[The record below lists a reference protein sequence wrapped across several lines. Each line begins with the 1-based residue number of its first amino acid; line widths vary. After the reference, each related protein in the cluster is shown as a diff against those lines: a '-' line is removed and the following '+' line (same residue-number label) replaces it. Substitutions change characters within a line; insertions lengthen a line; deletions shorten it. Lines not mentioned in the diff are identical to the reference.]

1 MAGTITFSGLSSG
14 LDTTSWIESLVS
26 VKSTTVT
33 SLQEEQKLQQELL
46 NVVNGIKSYFS
57 SFQSALQKIT
67 DSQFGIPTMDLFMQ
81 NLAISSNS
89 NIVTATATTEAARQS
104 YDILVDQ
111 LATSTK
117 ATSGQKE
124 ITTQYA
130 TLNTKLGVLGVKN
143 GTITVDSKSFNISQD
158 DTIKTLIQK
167 FSDVGVV
174 ASFDDKKS
182 TFTVNTSL
190 DKIDDGTTGLKN
202 ALKLQNNSVSGVIS
216 GSLVYADRDSKL
228 SKLGVTAGNVK
239 IEGVVHTIT
248 KSGDNYTIK
257 KSGSTTATT
266 INTLGQ
272 FLDYLKGSAVK
283 AEEATVD
290 DNGNITIRGAVIE
303 SVSGGSNIKDALK
316 LGDVIER
323 TIMESQNLTYQQGH
337 FADLT
342 STLEDLGITSNKTL
356 VIGGTSNTLTKTST
370 LQNMKNLLAAK
381 GVDMSIDSEGVI
393 TIDTNGVSISGTILS
408 ALGLEVNKGGT
419 TLTSGSHTVTY
430 KAKGDTLLSEL
441 GVTSSMSYKAYK
453 SDGTK
458 VGEITGNNQNLTLD
472 DFINQ
477 LKGFGLNASFDS
489 TTHQITIDD
498 GYIDG
503 TLANKLG
510 MTSKTDYYQEAAT
523 TSTTLEKLG
532 AVATQT
538 LIIDGAVKN
547 YSKTTT
553 LNTVIQDIT
562 NAGGVVDFDDG
573 IMTVSGVT
581 LSGSLTGLLGFEATS
596 QGTTI
601 TSGGLSIVTN
611 SSSTSTGGV
620 QETTDNDIKLT
631 SKIGDITGTTTSY
644 TLSINGGT
652 SQTIT
657 KDSTLQTISNLITA
671 QGGKFKINDDNTIS
685 IEGVKLSGSLVAA
698 LGLASVGQGTQ
709 MSSGTAITVGGVEN
723 VATADN
729 TLKDLGATSNQTLI
743 INRTTKTYAN
753 TTKLSTVINDIKSA
767 GGVVGFDNGMMSV
780 SGVTLSGTLL
790 SLLGFETTIKGSSV
804 TSGALSIVT
813 GSSSTGTGAVNE
825 TIENNITLSSK
836 IGDITGTTSNYTLS
850 INGGTSQ
857 TITKDSTLQT
867 ISNLITAQGGTFRIN
882 ADNTI
887 TIKDVNISG
896 TLLSALGFE
905 SVGQGTEMT
914 SNTPIVVGGAVNIAT
929 VDNTLK
935 DLGVTGT
942 KSLVIDGVTKNYA
955 NTTKI
960 SAIFADIQAAGGTA
974 KIEDG
979 IINIQGVTLG
989 GDIVDIFK
997 LNPSISGTSISSG
1010 ALSVVK
1016 SNTST
1021 SSSALNPTRGVVA
1034 TMSTKLGDIKN
1045 IGTPTLAINNGA
1057 EKTYQLTD
1065 TLETIKND
1073 IQAAGGIMTIDVNG
1087 KISIEGVNISGSLV
1101 NTFGFSATGQSTI
1114 ISSNDPVKVT
1124 ATGQSTS
1131 MTSNVAITMQE
1142 EKYVTGDTYIDYIVN
1157 GGSFASSPNSSD
1169 YSYELYDTYGNII
1182 MSTSSSGTYVLSGTQ
1197 NIATIDT
1204 WITEI
1209 NNTMNAYYGTVGL
1222 TYARLMNNGI
1232 TIEKGYVA
1240 GTLPGELGITTSSSL
1255 AGIQIQG
1262 TKLVYGAS
1270 GEFINNPTIQYE
1282 ADSLTKVETLS
1293 DFASS
1298 GIYGIYDVKDL
1309 QKLAE
1314 LVNAGKNTS
1323 GVTFVLKND
1332 IDMSGVSFTP
1342 IGTYYDGTYFKG
1354 TFYGNGHT
1362 ISNLTINYK
1371 SPDSYGS
1378 EVGLFGR
1385 TKNATIQDLG
1395 LSNVSISDNGYTADD
1410 SYIGALIGNAVNS
1423 TITNCFV
1430 NGGTVTSA
1438 GQASNY
1444 NKNIGGLIGRLQSSD
1459 INYSYSTATVTG
1471 SGNNVYAGGLVG
1483 YSISSSSSN
1492 KNTISNS
1499 YASGDVTIS
1508 NVYNIQYLGGFVGYS
1523 QNTNYSN
1530 SYSRGNVR
1538 GHSRSDSDYRYLGSF
1553 AGYISYDSFNNV
1565 YSMGSV
1571 TSVNAYASYDYLGSF
1586 YAKKANTNTFTN
1598 TVYNALLGLVKDRT
1612 TAQTGLEGWS
1622 PSQIEDEN
1630 NTLPKLQLRNP
1641 NENTSLSMMG
1651 LTTEADRTLTMT
1663 VGATMYTKIFD
1674 ADDTIKDVITYM
1686 NALPGTTATFEDST
1700 LKVST
1705 TSSSEL
1711 KVGGNLG
1718 DFLLS
1723 EEAGS
1728 QFIYQ
1733 TENNDKELKY
1743 LNKNKKVNNNTTM
1756 AELLGNTSGG
1766 TLKILINDSQQVNLT
1781 YSATDTI
1788 QNVLDDLMMN
1798 GIDAS
1803 ISSSGVFTATSD
1815 NKVSLSG
1822 SVAHALLGDSPTVQY
1837 TANGT
1842 GLTLAT
1848 PGDRID
1854 TILNGG
1860 TTSSNSSD
1868 YSYVIYD
1875 SAGNIIQAEST
1886 NGTYNMSGSQ
1896 NNATF
1901 NDWISAINNAMN
1913 SYYGTSGVTYAAMR
1927 DSVLEIT
1934 GGYVS
1939 GNLPNG
1945 LGITTKPSVTTTVS
1959 GTSITYEKPVKFI
1972 GTTTNFTAPD
1982 DAVRVSDVTGNDFTS
1997 GKTYLISDASD
2008 LKKLATKVNAGGITS
2023 GANFVLTTDI
2033 DMSGVAKFT
2042 PIGNS
2047 SRMFQGN
2054 FYGNGH
2060 TISNL
2065 TINVSLSSNAYTG
2078 LFGITDGAVIRD
2090 VGLENVSVTNKVTYY
2105 SDDAWTGALVGYALN
2120 TTISNVYV
2128 DKGSVQSNHSDYCHQ
2143 MYTGGL
2149 VGQLYSGK
2157 IEYSYSTVNVVADN
2171 SYNNQDTCTGGL
2183 VGFNSGQI
2191 FDSYATGNVSVYSDL
2206 YSSSY
2211 HVSSGGFVGYNTNLI
2226 TRSFS
2231 TGQVTVSGNNVNKIY
2246 TGGFVGWNYSAIS
2259 NSYSLGR
2266 PQANKGAVGAF
2277 AGQGG
2282 TYNNCYYNTES
2293 GFTGGNSFM
2302 GITGKTQAEILA
2314 DPTMPQLVGYQT
2326 TNILATHT
2334 LSEIGLTIG
2343 SQRALMLNINGSSY
2357 LKEFNADDTVQTV
2370 VDYLNS
2376 FSGVSASFEN
2386 SKLVV
2391 KVGDSQDISM
2401 TGDIATRLLGGSGT
2415 YTQSTGTANAANRLY
2430 YAKLSSATRVGDL
2443 LGTNQAGELKL
2454 LIDGTQYVLN
2464 YDANDTMRD
2473 IMDDLQGYG
2482 INSSITSD
2490 GVFTLNST
2498 KNISLLGDIG
2508 HALLGSNYTTS
2519 HGSNKYTSESV
2530 ETPVAS
2536 ILSNSTTLK
2545 ELDINSGTIQVINNS
2560 GGLINTISIDNTKT
2574 ISQIESILSAYGFNM
2589 SLDTSTKKVTIT
2601 SNSQYQLADGTSN
2614 LVSGLKLNVWTPNTD
2629 KVDANTTLDQLGFNN
2644 GSTFNI
2650 LLDGT
2655 TQMNFTFG
2663 ARNTIQ
2669 DIINSLSAIGINA
2682 SIDSSGVF
2690 TASSNAH
2697 SFIFTGDLASA
2708 LTNGTTGYQN
2718 IIQGYESYNPLT
2730 YMSTYQNMSENT
2742 TVADLLSST
2751 AGGTLRVILD
2761 GDQVINLD
2769 YKSTDTL
2776 KTIMNDLAALGI
2788 NAEINSGVFSATS
2801 TEKSFTFAGNIGNV
2815 LQGNAPTY
2823 NTYDSEFLSD
2833 ELSYNKSVALND
2845 NSVLKGI
2852 GVSSGQVYVL
2862 DTNGDIINSID
2873 ISDTMTIAQTKA
2885 ALKAYGFNMS
2895 VDGTGKVTI
2904 SSAEGYSLIDG
2915 SSDLISKFKLS
2926 TWNKATSK
2934 LTTSSTLAQMGFK
2947 DGATLTVVL
2956 DGVNTM
2962 QLSFSANNN
2971 AQDIINALST
2981 LNINA
2986 SIDSNGK
2993 FSANSNSHSFM
3004 FTGDLASFLTKGNTG
3019 YTETNIGFETKEQ
3032 LKYNTNT
3039 TTLKS
3044 TTTIEDLLG
3053 VKQDGTLRITFN
3065 NKDVMNLDYKSN
3077 DTVQS
3082 VLDDLANLGIN
3093 ATISSSGVFSATS
3106 KDDTF
3111 ILSGSIGQALQGNN
3125 PTYTNFD
3132 NDFVSE
3138 DLSYQKT
3145 NVINNN
3151 SILNNIGITNGQIYV
3166 VDAKGNVINSI
3177 DIDNTMTVEQIKNSL
3192 VPYGFNM
3199 SVDSSGKVT
3208 ISSTDG
3214 YSLKDGSSNMV
3225 SKFKLSTWNKTTSK
3239 LTTNSTLAQM
3249 GFKDGANLNI
3259 LLDGTETKVLSFGA
3273 NETVQDIINS
3283 LQALG
3288 IQASI
3293 NNTNG
3298 AFSASSTEHSFIFN
3312 GDLAQFLTSGSAG
3325 YVNADKNYVTKD
3337 KLLVDIPYV
3346 TNTSPELKYTKN
3358 LQMTDTV
3365 ESMGFKDGGVIR
3377 LTLDGNTQYSLSFL
3391 ASDTMQDIADAF
3403 AVYGVQVSVGANGKL
3418 DFRSDDHEFALG
3430 GALGNYLV
3438 QGGVYNNKDTGYI
3451 SDPLSFNTTENIDLN
3466 TKLSS
3471 LGVSNGYLN
3480 IVKDNEIITS
3490 GIYVDETI
3498 TIGQLFSAIKVYG
3511 IDGSII
3517 TRPTGETY
3525 IQLKSDGDL
3534 KLVDGTS
3541 DVVQKLG
3548 LNIINQGDYDSE
3560 QITYWDTNVPEGLI
3574 TEDMLLSNFDKN
3586 GFTAAGSL
3594 IFKTGS
3600 GDDEVEHIVNIS
3612 ASDTV
3617 GDLLKKLQNE
3627 GVNAVLQDGLVRIDN
3642 GINGI
3647 SFTGGTSGLL
3657 NTLNLATKNVDT
3669 YASSS
3674 SAITYEEEVISSVAN
3689 FADGKTLLSTV
3700 NVTDG
3705 NLSIYVDGVKATVVV
3720 NSTDTFENL
3729 FDKIVAEVAAKT
3741 GKTIKA
3747 GFLDADG
3754 NIVKNPTTDKNT
3766 GIVALQ
3772 MVGGE
3777 ELVIGA
3783 SNDTTNFATIAN
3795 LSQKSDS
3802 TVEGTRALYKVNINS
3817 LVTGNGLFKEGNITE
3832 GTFTIGDAT
3841 FTIDSTTTLNSLI
3854 KQINAS
3860 DKAYASAYWDTL
3872 SGTLVLQSTLTG
3884 ESLINIE
3891 GGTSN
3896 FTDIMGFTETVNGVE
3911 SLVTSSQ
3918 TLGKNAIV
3926 RINGTTV
3933 TSSSNVI
3940 TSDISKIKGLTL
3952 NLKGLSNGESTTI
3965 TVEQDDDSIYNAV
3978 SDIVDSYNTLME
3990 GIEKELS
3997 GTTDLAHD
4005 TMLKLIKNNIKRLVT
4020 SSLAGSYTFKNLA
4033 AIGITTGEASNDIS
4047 TNVTALIID
4056 KDKFMQALDD
4066 DSDSVRTLLSGTSAR
4081 PGILLQIGQIVD
4093 SALST
4098 AGYIGT
4104 TENRINKNISNLQDK
4119 ITAQTA
4125 ALAKYRERLE
4135 ARFSLME
4142 SVISNMQ
4149 NSYVGF
4155 LNK

>member
-81 NLAISSNS
+81 NLATSSNT

-104 YDILVDQ
+104 YDVLVDQ

-143 GTITVDSKSFNISQD
+143 GTITVDSKSFNITQE

-190 DKIDDGTTGLKN
+190 DKIDDGSTGLKN
-202 ALKLQNNSVSGVIS
+202 ALKLKNNSVSGVIS
-216 GSLVYADRDSKL
+216 GSLVYADRDSEL
-228 SKLGVTAGNVK
+228 SKLGVTAGDVQ
-239 IEGVVHTIT
+239 IEGVKHTIT
-248 KSGDNYTIK
+248 RSGDNYTIK
-257 KSGSTTATT
+257 KDGATTATT

-272 FLDYLKGSAVK
+272 FLDYLKGSEVN
-283 AEEATVD
+283 AEEATID

-303 SVSGGSNIKDALK
+303 SVTGGSNIKDALK

-337 FADLT
+337 FADLS

-356 VIGGTSNTLTKTST
+356 VIDGTSNTLTKTST
-370 LQNMKNLLAAK
+370 LQDMKDLLAAD
-381 GVDMSIDSEGVI
+381 GIDMSVDTEGVI
-393 TIDTNGVSISGTILS
+393 TIDTNGVEISGTVLD
-408 ALGLEVNKGGT
+408 ALGLEANKGGT

-441 GVTSSMSYKAYK
+441 GVTSSMGYTAYK
-453 SDGTK
+453 SDGTQ
-458 VGEITGNNQNLTLD
+458 VGVITGNNENITVD
-472 DFINQ
+472 DLINQ

-489 TTHQITIDD
+489 TTHQIKIDD

-503 TLANKLG
+503 TLANQLG
-510 MTSKTDYYQEAAT
+510 MSSKTDYYQEAAT
-523 TSTTLEKLG
+523 DTTTLEELG
-532 AVATQT
+532 ANATQT

-547 YSKTTT
+547 YDKTAT
-553 LNTVIQDIT
+553 LSTVIQDIK

-601 TSGGLSIVTN
+601 TSGALSIVTD

-620 QETTDNDIKLT
+620 EETTDNNIELT
-631 SKIGDITGTTTSY
+631 SKIGDITGTVSNY
-644 TLSINGGT
+644 TLSVNGGAV
-652 SQTIT
+652 QTIT
-657 KDSTLQTISNLITA
+657 KDTTLQTVSDLITA
-671 QGGKFKINDDNTIS
+671 QGGIFK
-685 IEGVKLSGSLVAA
+685 
-698 LGLASVGQGTQ
+698 
-709 MSSGTAITVGGVEN
+709 
-723 VATADN
+723 
-729 TLKDLGATSNQTLI
+729 
-743 INRTTKTYAN
+743 
-753 TTKLSTVINDIKSA
+753 
-767 GGVVGFDNGMMSV
+767 
-780 SGVTLSGTLL
+780 
-790 SLLGFETTIKGSSV
+790 
-804 TSGALSIVT
+804 
-813 GSSSTGTGAVNE
+813 
-825 TIENNITLSSK
+825 
-836 IGDITGTTSNYTLS
+836 
-850 INGGTSQ
+850 
-857 TITKDSTLQT
+857 
-867 ISNLITAQGGTFRIN
+867 IN

-896 TLLSALGFE
+896 TLVSALGFE

-914 SNTPIVVGGAVNIAT
+914 SNTPIVVGGVENIAT

-935 DLGVTGT
+935 DIGVTGT

-955 NTTKI
+955 DTTKI

-979 IINIQGVTLG
+979 VISIQGVTLG

-997 LNPSISGTSISSG
+997 LTPTISGTTISSG

-1016 SNTST
+1016 STSST
-1021 SSSALNPTRGVVA
+1021 SSSVLRPTTGIAA
-1034 TMSTKLGDIKN
+1034 TMSTKLGDIPD
-1045 IGTPTLAINNGA
+1045 IGTPTLSINNGT

-1065 TLETIKND
+1065 TLATIRDD
-1073 IQAAGGIMTIDVNG
+1073 IQAAGGTMTIDVNG
-1087 KISIEGVNISGSLV
+1087 KIVIEGVNLSGSLV
-1101 NTFGFSATGQSTI
+1101 NTFGFTATGQSTI

-1124 ATGQSTS
+1124 ATGQSTA

-1142 EKYVTGDTYIDYIVN
+1142 EKYVTGDTYIDYIIN
-1157 GGSFASSPNSSD
+1157 GGSFATNPNSSD

-1182 MSTSSSGTYVLSGTQ
+1182 MSTSSSGTYVLSGSQ
-1197 NIATIDT
+1197 NIATVDT
-1204 WITEI
+1204 WINEI
-1209 NNTMNAYYGTVGL
+1209 NNAMNAYYGTVGL

-1240 GTLPGELGITTSSSL
+1240 GTLPSELGITTSSSL
-1255 AGIQIQG
+1255 AGIEIEG
-1262 TKLVYGAS
+1262 KRIEY
-1270 GEFINNPTIQYE
+1270 
-1282 ADSLTKVETLS
+1282 LTKGKYLETFNIVDTTGLIKFN
-1293 DFASS
+1293 DINDMSS
-1298 GIYGIYDVKDL
+1298 VTSGSVYGIYDAADL
-1309 QKLAE
+1309 QKLAS
-1314 LVNAGKNTS
+1314 LVNSGLDTT
-1323 GVTFVLKND
+1323 GVTFVLVND
-1332 IDMSGVSFTP
+1332 IDLSGIDMTP
-1342 IGTYYDGTYFKG
+1342 IGNKTWAFEGK
-1354 TFYGNGHT
+1354 FYGNGHT
-1362 ISNLTINYK
+1362 ISNLSINY
-1371 SPDSYGS
+1371 SSSADYVS
-1378 EVGLFGR
+1378 VGLFGY
-1385 TKNATIQDLG
+1385 TKGAEIRDLG
-1395 LSNVSISDNGYTADD
+1395 LEDVYLYGKSTADFGNT
-1410 SYIGALIGNAVNS
+1410 IVGALIGSA
-1423 TITNCFV
+1423 
-1430 NGGTVTSA
+1430 NGT
-1438 GQASNY
+1438 
-1444 NKNIGGLIGRLQSSD
+1444 
-1459 INYSYSTATVTG
+1459 
-1471 SGNNVYAGGLVG
+1471 
-1483 YSISSSSSN
+1483 
-1492 KNTISNS
+1492 
-1499 YASGDVTIS
+1499 TIS
-1508 NVYNIQYLGGFVGYS
+1508 NVYVDGGSVSGSRGLSFQTIYVGGLIGACGGGTISSSYSNVSVIGYNSDTIASSLYTGGFVGSNSASSISNSYSTGTVHVSGRAANMYGGGFVGRNSGVITNAASKGLLKSTVSDDSMIILSLGGFVGENSGTITNAY
-1523 QNTNYSN
+1523 NTGRLSASCGDTGAFTGESGGTYNNCVYDN
-1530 SYSRGNVR
+1530 SLALGNV
-1538 GHSRSDSDYRYLGSF
+1538 GTVYGITAQDSDWINANMPNFDF
-1553 AGYISYDSFNNV
+1553 ALTTIA
-1565 YSMGSV
+1565 
-1571 TSVNAYASYDYLGSF
+1571 NA
-1586 YAKKANTNTFTN
+1586 
-1598 TVYNALLGLVKDRT
+1598 
-1612 TAQTGLEGWS
+1612 
-1622 PSQIEDEN
+1622 
-1630 NTLPKLQLRNP
+1630 TLD
-1641 NENTSLSMMG
+1641 TSLSILG
-1651 LTTEADRTLTMT
+1651 LTNEDDRTLTLT
-1663 VGATMYTKIFD
+1663 VSGTMYTKTFE
-1674 ADDTIKDVITYM
+1674 ADDTIKDVLTYINM
-1686 NALPGTTATFEDST
+1686 LPGTIATFEDST

-1705 TSSSEL
+1705 TTSSEL

-1718 DFLLS
+1718 NFLMA
-1723 EEAGS
+1723 EAVS
-1728 QFIYQ
+1728 QFTYK

-1743 LNKNKKVNNNTTM
+1743 INKSKKVNNNTTM

-1788 QNVLDDLMMN
+1788 QNVLDDLMLN

-1822 SVAHALLGDSPTVQY
+1822 SVAHALLGDSPTIQY

-1959 GTSITYEKPVKFI
+1959 GTSITYEKQVKFI
-1972 GTTTNFTAPD
+1972 GTTTNFTAPA
-1982 DAVRVSDVTGNDFTS
+1982 DAVRVKDVTSDDFIS
-1997 GKTYLISDASD
+1997 GKTYLISDAYD
-2008 LKKLATKVNAGGITS
+2008 LQVLATKVNNGHKTI
-2023 GANFVLTTDI
+2023 GAIFVLTDDI
-2033 DMSGVAKFT
+2033 DMSGVANFT

-2047 SRMFQGN
+2047 YVFEGD

-2065 TINVSLSSNAYTG
+2065 NINYSISKQAYAG
-2078 LFGITDGAVIRD
+2078 LFGQTYNAEIRD
-2090 VGLENVSVTNKVTYY
+2090 VGLENVSVTNKSTDIWDPIY
-2105 SDDAWTGALVGYALN
+2105 TGALVGYAQA

-2128 DKGSVQSNHSDYCHQ
+2128 DNGSVTSNKGSSYQDMFTGGLVGGMNSGKIEKAYSTASVTSNNSYYI
-2143 MYTGGL
+2143 YTGGL
-2149 VGQLYSGK
+2149 VG
-2157 IEYSYSTVNVVADN
+2157 DN
-2171 SYNNQDTCTGGL
+2171 AA
-2183 VGFNSGQI
+2183 QI
-2191 FDSYATGNVSVYSDL
+2191 FDSYATGDVNVYLLGGPYYVNA
-2206 YSSSY
+2206 
-2211 HVSSGGFVGYNTNLI
+2211 GGFVGRNTNLI

-2231 TGQVTVSGNNVNKIY
+2231 TGQVTVSGGTTSSA
-2246 TGGFVGWNYSAIS
+2246 TGGFVGQNSSTIS

-2266 PQANKGAVGAF
+2266 PQANYGQVGAF
-2277 AGQGG
+2277 AGTGG
-2282 TYNNCYYNTES
+2282 TYSNCYYSTES
-2293 GFTGGNSFM
+2293 GFTGGNSFIS
-2302 GITGKTQAEILA
+2302 ITGKTQAEILA

-2391 KVGDSQDISM
+2391 KVGDSQDISL

-2415 YTQSTGTANAANRLY
+2415 YTKSTGTANAANRLY

-2443 LGTNQAGELKL
+2443 LGTNQGGELKL
-2454 LIDGTQYVLN
+2454 LVDGTQYVLN

-2473 IMDDLQGYG
+2473 IMDDLLGYG
-2482 INSSITSD
+2482 VNTSITAD
-2490 GVFTLNST
+2490 GVFTANSS
-2498 KNISLLGDIG
+2498 KSISLLGNIG
-2508 HALLGSNYTTS
+2508 HALLGDNPTTT
-2519 HGSNKYTSESV
+2519 HGANKYTSDSIQTQI
-2530 ETPVAS
+2530 ETT
-2536 ILSNSTTLK
+2536 LSNSTTLE
-2545 ELDINSGTIQVINNS
+2545 ELGIDSGTIQILDGA
-2560 GGLINTISIDNTKT
+2560 GGLVNNISIDNTKT
-2574 ISQIESILSAYGFNM
+2574 ISQISSILSAYGFNM
-2589 SLDTSTKKVTIT
+2589 SLDTGAKKVTIT

-2614 LVSGLKLNVWTPNTD
+2614 LISGLNLDTWNPISD
-2629 KVDANTTLDQLGFNN
+2629 KVDATTTLEQLGFKT
-2644 GSTFNI
+2644 GSTLNI

-2663 ARNTIQ
+2663 ARNTVQ
-2669 DIINSLSAIGINA
+2669 DIINSLGAIGINA
-2682 SIDSSGVF
+2682 SIDSTGVF
-2690 TASSNAH
+2690 SATSNAH

-2708 LTNGTTGYQN
+2708 LTDGTTGYQN
-2718 IIQGYESYNPLT
+2718 VIQGYESYNPLT
-2730 YMSTYQNMSENT
+2730 YMSAYQNMSETT

-2761 GDQVINLD
+2761 GNQVINLD

-2776 KTIMNDLAALGI
+2776 KTIMSDLAALGI
-2788 NAEINSGVFSATS
+2788 DAEINSGVFSANS

-2815 LQGNAPTY
+2815 LQGNSPTY

-2833 ELSYNKSVALND
+2833 ELAYKKNVLVND
-2845 NSVLKGI
+2845 NSILKGI

-2862 DTNGDIINSID
+2862 DANGDVINSID
-2873 ISDTMTIAQTKA
+2873 ISNTMTIAQTKA
-2885 ALKAYGFNMS
+2885 ALKAYGFDMS
-2895 VDGTGKVTI
+2895 IDGSGKITI
-2904 SSAEGYSLIDG
+2904 SSDDGYSLIDG
-2915 SSDLISKFKLS
+2915 SSDMISKFKLNN
-2926 TWNKATSK
+2926 WNQ
-2934 LTTSSTLAQMGFK
+2934 TTETLKTTSTLAQMGFK
-2947 DGATLTVVL
+2947 DGA
-2956 DGVNTM
+2956 D
-2962 QLSFSANNN
+2962 
-2971 AQDIINALST
+2971 
-2981 LNINA
+2981 LNMLI
-2986 SIDSNGK
+2986 
-2993 FSANSNSHSFM
+2993 
-3004 FTGDLASFLTKGNTG
+3004 
-3019 YTETNIGFETKEQ
+3019 
-3032 LKYNTNT
+3032 
-3039 TTLKS
+3039 
-3044 TTTIEDLLG
+3044 
-3053 VKQDGTLRITFN
+3053 DGT
-3065 NKDVMNLDYKSN
+3065 
-3077 DTVQS
+3077 
-3082 VLDDLANLGIN
+3082 
-3093 ATISSSGVFSATS
+3093 
-3106 KDDTF
+3106 
-3111 ILSGSIGQALQGNN
+3111 
-3125 PTYTNFD
+3125 
-3132 NDFVSE
+3132 
-3138 DLSYQKT
+3138 
-3145 NVINNN
+3145 
-3151 SILNNIGITNGQIYV
+3151 
-3166 VDAKGNVINSI
+3166 
-3177 DIDNTMTVEQIKNSL
+3177 
-3192 VPYGFNM
+3192 
-3199 SVDSSGKVT
+3199 
-3208 ISSTDG
+3208 
-3214 YSLKDGSSNMV
+3214 V
-3225 SKFKLSTWNKTTSK
+3225 SKT
-3239 LTTNSTLAQM
+3239 
-3249 GFKDGANLNI
+3249 
-3259 LLDGTETKVLSFGA
+3259 LSFGA

-3283 LQALG
+3283 LNAIG

-3293 NNTNG
+3293 DPTTG
-3298 AFSASSTEHSFIFN
+3298 AFQASSTEHSFIFN
-3312 GDLAQFLTSGSAG
+3312 GDLAKFLTSGSAG
-3325 YVNADKNYVTKD
+3325 YINADKNYVTKD
-3337 KLLVDIPYV
+3337 QLLVDIPYV
-3346 TNTSPELKYTKN
+3346 TDTSGELTYTKN
-3358 LQMTDTV
+3358 LEMSDTV

-3403 AVYGVQVSVGANGKL
+3403 AVYGIQVNVGTNGEL
-3418 DFRSDDHEFALG
+3418 EFRSDDHEFALG
-3430 GALGNYLV
+3430 GALGNFLV

-3451 SDPLSFNTTENIDLN
+3451 SKPINFNTTENIDLN

-3480 IVKDNEIITS
+3480 ILKDNEIVTS
-3490 GIYVDETI
+3490 GIYVDET
-3498 TIGQLFSAIKVYG
+3498 TTLGQLFSAIKVYG
-3511 IDGSII
+3511 INGSIM

-3525 IQLKSDGDL
+3525 IQLKADGDL

-3548 LNIINQGDYDSE
+3548 LNIVNQGDYDS
-3560 QITYWDTNVPEGLI
+3560 QVTYWDTNVPEGLI

-3594 IFKTGS
+3594 IFKTGT
-3600 GDDEVEHIVNIS
+3600 GADAVEHIVNIS

-3657 NTLNLATKNVDT
+3657 DTLNLVTQDVDT
-3669 YASSS
+3669 YASSE
-3674 SAITYEEEVISSVAN
+3674 SAITYEEETVTSVSN
-3689 FADGKTLLSTV
+3689 YADGGTLLSTV

-3720 NSTDTFENL
+3720 NSTDTFETL

-3741 GKTIKA
+3741 GKTINA
-3747 GFLDADG
+3747 GFLDTDG
-3754 NIVKNPTTDKNT
+3754 NIVKNPTADKNT
-3766 GIVALQ
+3766 GIVALE

-3817 LVTGNGLFKEGNITE
+3817 LVTGAGLFKEGDITE

-3911 SLVTSSQ
+3911 SLVTSAQ

-4020 SSLAGSYTFKNLA
+4020 SSLAGSYVFKNLA

-4047 TNVTALIID
+4047 TDVTGLVID
-4056 KDKFMQALDD
+4056 KEKFMQALED
-4066 DSDSVRTLLSGTSAR
+4066 DSESVKILLSGTTNK

-4093 SALST
+4093 NALSSS
-4098 AGYIGT
+4098 GYIGT

>member
-81 NLAISSNS
+81 NLATSSNT

-104 YDILVDQ
+104 YDVLVDQ

-143 GTITVDSKSFNISQD
+143 GTITVDSKSFNITED

-190 DKIDDGTTGLKN
+190 DKIDDGSTGLKN
-202 ALKLQNNSVSGVIS
+202 ALKLKNNSVSGVIS
-216 GSLVYADRDSKL
+216 GSLVYADRDSEL
-228 SKLGVTAGNVK
+228 AKLGVTAGDVQ
-239 IEGVVHTIT
+239 IEGVKHTIT
-248 KSGDNYTIK
+248 RSGDNYTIK
-257 KSGSTTATT
+257 KDGATTATT

-272 FLDYLKGSAVK
+272 FLDYLKGSEVN

-303 SVSGGSNIKDALK
+303 SVTGGSNIKDALK

-337 FADLT
+337 FADLS

-356 VIGGTSNTLTKTST
+356 VIDGTSNTLTKTST
-370 LQNMKNLLAAK
+370 LQDMKDLLAAD
-381 GVDMSIDSEGVI
+381 GIDMSVDTEGVI
-393 TIDTNGVSISGTILS
+393 TIDTNGVEISGTVLD
-408 ALGLEVNKGGT
+408 ALGLEANKGGT

-441 GVTSSMSYKAYK
+441 GVTSSMGYTAYK
-453 SDGTK
+453 SDGTQ
-458 VGEITGNNQNLTLD
+458 VGVITGNNENITVD
-472 DFINQ
+472 DLINQ

-489 TTHQITIDD
+489 TTHQIKIDD

-503 TLANKLG
+503 TLANQLG
-510 MTSKTDYYQEAAT
+510 MSSKTDYYQEAAT
-523 TSTTLEKLG
+523 DTTTLEELG
-532 AVATQT
+532 ANATQT
-538 LIIDGAVKN
+538 LIIDGNVKN
-547 YSKTTT
+547 YDKTAT
-553 LNTVIQDIT
+553 LSTVIQDIK

-601 TSGGLSIVTN
+601 TSGALSIVTD

-620 QETTDNDIKLT
+620 EETTDNNIELT
-631 SKIGDITGTTTSY
+631 SKIGDITGTVSNY
-644 TLSINGGT
+644 TLSVNGGAV
-652 SQTIT
+652 QTIT
-657 KDSTLQTISNLITA
+657 KDTTLQTVSDLITA
-671 QGGKFKINDDNTIS
+671 QGGIFK
-685 IEGVKLSGSLVAA
+685 
-698 LGLASVGQGTQ
+698 
-709 MSSGTAITVGGVEN
+709 
-723 VATADN
+723 
-729 TLKDLGATSNQTLI
+729 
-743 INRTTKTYAN
+743 
-753 TTKLSTVINDIKSA
+753 
-767 GGVVGFDNGMMSV
+767 
-780 SGVTLSGTLL
+780 
-790 SLLGFETTIKGSSV
+790 
-804 TSGALSIVT
+804 
-813 GSSSTGTGAVNE
+813 
-825 TIENNITLSSK
+825 
-836 IGDITGTTSNYTLS
+836 
-850 INGGTSQ
+850 
-857 TITKDSTLQT
+857 
-867 ISNLITAQGGTFRIN
+867 IN

-896 TLLSALGFE
+896 TLVSALGFA

-914 SNTPIVVGGAVNIAT
+914 SNTPIVVGGVENIAT

-935 DLGVTGT
+935 DIGVTGT

-955 NTTKI
+955 DTTKI

-979 IINIQGVTLG
+979 VISIQGVTLG

-997 LNPSISGTSISSG
+997 LTPTISGTTISSG

-1016 SNTST
+1016 STSST
-1021 SSSALNPTRGVVA
+1021 SSSVLRPTTGIAA
-1034 TMSTKLGDIKN
+1034 TMSTQLGEIAD
-1045 IGTPTLAINNGA
+1045 IGTPTLSINNGT

-1065 TLETIKND
+1065 TLATIRAD
-1073 IQAAGGIMTIDVNG
+1073 IQAAGGTMSIDVNG
-1087 KISIEGVNISGSLV
+1087 KIVIEGVNLSGSLV
-1101 NTFGFSATGQSTI
+1101 NTFGFTATGQSTI

-1157 GGSFASSPNSSD
+1157 GGSFAMTPNSSD
-1169 YSYELYDTYGNII
+1169 YSYELYDTYGNVI

-1197 NIATIDT
+1197 NVATIDT
-1204 WITEI
+1204 WINEI
-1209 NNTMNAYYGTVGL
+1209 NNAMNAYYGTVGL

-1262 TKLVYGAS
+1262 TKLVYGAA
-1270 GEFINNPTIQYE
+1270 GDFIDNPTPAYE
-1282 ADSLTKVETLS
+1282 ADTLTKLS
-1293 DFASS
+1293 GVTAFSPS
-1298 GIYGIYDVKDL
+1298 GIYGIYDAADL

-1314 LVNAGKNTS
+1314 LVNNGNDTT

-1332 IDMSGVSFTP
+1332 IDMSGVNFTP
-1342 IGTYYDGTYFKG
+1342 IGTYKNYGLYQFKG
-1354 TFYGNGHT
+1354 EFYGNGYT
-1362 ISNLTINYK
+1362 ISNLKINY
-1371 SPDSYGS
+1371 SNSSYTS
-1378 EVGLFGR
+1378 YVGLFGY
-1385 TKNATIQDLG
+1385 TNGATIQDVG
-1395 LSNVSISDNGYTADD
+1395 LSNVTISGHASYD
-1410 SYIGALIGNAVNS
+1410 STYAGALVGYAYNT
-1423 TITNCFV
+1423 TITNSFV
-1430 NGGTVTSA
+1430 NGGTVT
-1438 GQASNY
+1438 GTVNY
-1444 NKNIGGLIGRLQSSD
+1444 DPVFVGGLVGYLQNSD
-1459 INYSYSTATVTG
+1459 ISYSYSTAKVQG
-1471 SGNNVYAGGLVG
+1471 RSNNSPTYVGGLIG
-1483 YSISSSSSN
+1483 YSNASSSD

-1499 YASGDVTIS
+1499 YSSGNVSTIGTAGYI
-1508 NVYNIQYLGGFVGYS
+1508 VYSGGFVGYS
-1523 QNTNYSN
+1523 QYTNYSN
-1530 SYSRGNVR
+1530 SYSRGNVT
-1538 GHSRSDSDYRYLGSF
+1538 GSTDNYDTIILGSF
-1553 AGYISYDSFNNV
+1553 AGHISYNSFNNV

-1571 TSVNAYASYDYLGSF
+1571 STPNTNYVSLGSF
-1586 YAKKANTNTFTN
+1586 YASNGGGNTFTN
-1598 TVYNALLGLVKDRT
+1598 TVYNSLLGLVNDRT
-1612 TAQTGLEGWS
+1612 TAQSGLEGWS
-1622 PSQIEDEN
+1622 PSQIDDEN

-1651 LTTEADRTLTMT
+1651 LKTEADRTLTMT
-1663 VGATMYTKIFD
+1663 VGATMYTKTFD

-1686 NALPGTTATFEDST
+1686 NALPGTKATFEDST

-1718 DFLLS
+1718 EFLLS

-1959 GTSITYEKPVKFI
+1959 GTSITYEKPIKFI
-1972 GTTTNFTAPD
+1972 GTAMNFTAPD
-1982 DAVRVSDVTGNDFTS
+1982 DAVRVSDVTGNNFTS

-2008 LKKLATKVNAGGITS
+2008 LQELATKVNAGGSTS

-2033 DMSGVAKFT
+2033 DMSGVANFT

-2047 SRMFQGN
+2047 AYIYFQGN

-2065 TINVSLSSNAYTG
+2065 TINVSLSTHAYTG
-2078 LFGITDGAVIRD
+2078 LFGRTDGAVIRD
-2090 VGLENVSVTNKVTYY
+2090 VGLENVSVINKVTDF
-2105 SDDAWTGALVGYALN
+2105 SDDAWTGALVGNAQN

-2128 DKGSVQSNHSDYCHQ
+2128 DKGSVQSNHSGYYHQ

-2149 VGQLYSGK
+2149 VGHMGSGK
-2157 IEYSYSTVNVVADN
+2157 IEYSYSTVSVVADN
-2171 SYNNQDTCTGGL
+2171 SYNNQNTCTGGL
-2183 VGFNSGQI
+2183 VGFNSAQI

-2206 YSSSY
+2206 DSSGY

-2231 TGQVTVSGNNVNKIY
+2231 TGQVTVSGSGNNVNKIY
-2246 TGGFVGWNYSAIS
+2246 TGGFVGWNYSTIS

-2266 PQANKGAVGAF
+2266 PQANNGTVGAF
-2277 AGQGG
+2277 AGKDG

-2293 GFTGGNSFM
+2293 GFTGGNSFI

-2314 DPTMPQLVGYQT
+2314 DPLMPQLVGYQT
-2326 TNILATHT
+2326 TNILATNT

-2391 KVGDSQDISM
+2391 KVGDSQDISL

-2443 LGTNQAGELKL
+2443 LGTNQGGELKL
-2454 LIDGTQYVLN
+2454 LVDGTQYVLN

-2473 IMDDLQGYG
+2473 IMDDLLGYG
-2482 INSSITSD
+2482 VNTSITAD
-2490 GVFTLNST
+2490 GVFTANST
-2498 KNISLLGDIG
+2498 KSISLLGNIG
-2508 HALLGSNYTTS
+2508 HALLGDNSTVTY
-2519 HGSNKYTSESV
+2519 GSNKYTSDSIQTQI
-2530 ETPVAS
+2530 ETT
-2536 ILSNSTTLK
+2536 LSNSTTLK
-2545 ELDINSGTIQVINNS
+2545 ELGIDSGTIQILDGA
-2560 GGLINTISIDNTKT
+2560 GGLVNNISIDNTKT
-2574 ISQIESILSAYGFNM
+2574 ISQISSILSAYGFNM
-2589 SLDTSTKKVTIT
+2589 SLDTGAKKVTIT

-2614 LVSGLKLNVWTPNTD
+2614 LISGLNLDTWNPISD
-2629 KVDANTTLDQLGFNN
+2629 KVDATTTLEQLGFKT
-2644 GSTFNI
+2644 GSTLNI

-2663 ARNTIQ
+2663 ARNTVQ
-2669 DIINSLSAIGINA
+2669 DIINSLGAIGINA
-2682 SIDSSGVF
+2682 SIDSTGVF
-2690 TASSNAH
+2690 SATSNAH

-2708 LTNGTTGYQN
+2708 LTDGTTGYQN
-2718 IIQGYESYNPLT
+2718 VIQGYESYNPLT
-2730 YMSTYQNMSENT
+2730 YMSAYQNMSETT

-2761 GDQVINLD
+2761 GNQVINLD

-2776 KTIMNDLAALGI
+2776 KTIMSDLAALGI
-2788 NAEINSGVFSATS
+2788 GAEINSSVFSANS

-2815 LQGNAPTY
+2815 LQGNSPTY

-2833 ELSYNKSVALND
+2833 ELAYKKNVLVND
-2845 NSVLKGI
+2845 NSILKGI

-2862 DTNGDIINSID
+2862 DANGDVINSID
-2873 ISDTMTIAQTKA
+2873 ISNTMTIAQTKA
-2885 ALKAYGFNMS
+2885 ALKAYGFDMS
-2895 VDGTGKVTI
+2895 IDGSGKITI
-2904 SSAEGYSLIDG
+2904 SSDDGYSLIDG
-2915 SSDLISKFKLS
+2915 SSDMISKFKLNN
-2926 TWNKATSK
+2926 WNQ
-2934 LTTSSTLAQMGFK
+2934 TTETLKTTSTLAQMGFK
-2947 DGATLTVVL
+2947 DGA
-2956 DGVNTM
+2956 D
-2962 QLSFSANNN
+2962 
-2971 AQDIINALST
+2971 
-2981 LNINA
+2981 LNMLI
-2986 SIDSNGK
+2986 
-2993 FSANSNSHSFM
+2993 
-3004 FTGDLASFLTKGNTG
+3004 
-3019 YTETNIGFETKEQ
+3019 
-3032 LKYNTNT
+3032 
-3039 TTLKS
+3039 
-3044 TTTIEDLLG
+3044 
-3053 VKQDGTLRITFN
+3053 DGT
-3065 NKDVMNLDYKSN
+3065 
-3077 DTVQS
+3077 
-3082 VLDDLANLGIN
+3082 
-3093 ATISSSGVFSATS
+3093 
-3106 KDDTF
+3106 
-3111 ILSGSIGQALQGNN
+3111 
-3125 PTYTNFD
+3125 
-3132 NDFVSE
+3132 
-3138 DLSYQKT
+3138 
-3145 NVINNN
+3145 
-3151 SILNNIGITNGQIYV
+3151 
-3166 VDAKGNVINSI
+3166 
-3177 DIDNTMTVEQIKNSL
+3177 
-3192 VPYGFNM
+3192 
-3199 SVDSSGKVT
+3199 
-3208 ISSTDG
+3208 
-3214 YSLKDGSSNMV
+3214 V
-3225 SKFKLSTWNKTTSK
+3225 SKT
-3239 LTTNSTLAQM
+3239 
-3249 GFKDGANLNI
+3249 
-3259 LLDGTETKVLSFGA
+3259 LSFGA

-3283 LQALG
+3283 LNAIG

-3293 NNTNG
+3293 DPTTG
-3298 AFSASSTEHSFIFN
+3298 AFQASSTEHSFIFN
-3312 GDLAQFLTSGSAG
+3312 GDLAKFLTSGSAG
-3325 YVNADKNYVTKD
+3325 YINADKNYVTKD
-3337 KLLVDIPYV
+3337 QLLVDIPYV
-3346 TNTSPELKYTKN
+3346 TDTSGELTYTKN
-3358 LQMTDTV
+3358 LEMSDTV

-3403 AVYGVQVSVGANGKL
+3403 AVYGIQVNVGTNGEL
-3418 DFRSDDHEFALG
+3418 EFRSDDHEFALG
-3430 GALGNYLV
+3430 GALGNFLV

-3451 SDPLSFNTTENIDLN
+3451 SKPINFNTTENIDLN

-3480 IVKDNEIITS
+3480 ILKDNEIVTS
-3490 GIYVDETI
+3490 GIYVDET
-3498 TIGQLFSAIKVYG
+3498 TTLGQLFSAIKVYG
-3511 IDGSII
+3511 INGSIM

-3525 IQLKSDGDL
+3525 IQLKADGDL

-3548 LNIINQGDYDSE
+3548 LNIVNQGDYDS
-3560 QITYWDTNVPEGLI
+3560 QVTYWDTNVPEGLI

-3594 IFKTGS
+3594 IFKTGT
-3600 GDDEVEHIVNIS
+3600 GADAVEHIVNIS

-3657 NTLNLATKNVDT
+3657 DTLNLVTQDVDT
-3669 YASSS
+3669 YASSE
-3674 SAITYEEEVISSVAN
+3674 SAITYEEETVTSVSN
-3689 FADGKTLLSTV
+3689 YADGGTLLSTV

-3720 NSTDTFENL
+3720 NSTDTFETL
-3729 FDKIVAEVAAKT
+3729 FDKIVAEVGAKT

-3747 GFLDADG
+3747 GFLDTDG
-3754 NIVKNPTTDKNT
+3754 NIVKNPTADKNT
-3766 GIVALQ
+3766 GIVALE

-3817 LVTGNGLFKEGNITE
+3817 LVTGAGLFKEGDITE

-3911 SLVTSSQ
+3911 SLVTSAQ

-4020 SSLAGSYTFKNLA
+4020 SSLAGSYVFKNLA

-4047 TNVTALIID
+4047 TDVTGLVID
-4056 KDKFMQALDD
+4056 KEKFMQALED
-4066 DSDSVRTLLSGTSAR
+4066 DSESVKILLSGTTNK

-4093 SALST
+4093 NALSSS
-4098 AGYIGT
+4098 GYIGT